1 MRGLELAVLC
11 TAERIFFLNKFHF
24 CGTMILGI
32 RLIDFLF
39 KKKSF
44 IETRYSSCEIKKG
57 LLNKI
62 VYIRHISRVLNLR
75 IKTQNDET
83 RVRP

>member
-11 TAERIFFLNKFHF
+11 TAERIFFFFLNKFHF

-39 KKKSF
+39 KKKVLSKQD
-44 IETRYSSCEIKKG
+44 TRPVKLKKA
-57 LLNKI
+57 
-62 VYIRHISRVLNLR
+62 Y
-75 IKTQNDET
+75 
-83 RVRP
+83 